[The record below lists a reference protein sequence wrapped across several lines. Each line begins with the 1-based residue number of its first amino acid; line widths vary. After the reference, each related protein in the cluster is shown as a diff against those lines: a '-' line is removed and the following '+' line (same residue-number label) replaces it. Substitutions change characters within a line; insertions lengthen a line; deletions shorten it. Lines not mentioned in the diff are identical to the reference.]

1 MKTTPERE
9 LLAWEFVKFLMT
21 DENSLAFNTTLGYL
35 PVKLSLESD
44 PYFATPERKPF
55 VDLLPKAV
63 FPQAFANFDTVAN
76 DLLKV
81 YSQVVVDG
89 SMTPEEGVTA
99 AAANARKDLGIVP

>member
-1 MKTTPERE
+1 
-9 LLAWEFVKFLMT
+9 
-21 DENSLAFNTTLGYL
+21 
-35 PVKLSLESD
+35 
-44 PYFATPERKPF
+44 

-89 SMTPEEGVTA
+89 SMTPDAGVTA